1 MFSNA
6 VASTTPIL
14 TDLAGAGATIVVA
27 VVTAVIGVAL
37 ILVGAGYGWRMLK
50 KHVTGRKI

>member
-1 MFSNA
+1 MFDT
-6 VASTTPIL
+6 ASTTEL
-14 TDLAGAGATIVVA
+14 VGDLAASGSVIVVY